1 MFYNI
6 NFLLPNTYD
15 SFFYKIINNT
25 DLCSEF
31 FYFEGTEIITENL
44 KELDLDNK
52 VYSYG
57 EIKDVLSQKQ
67 YIVFLKCSIFSKRNN
82 PSDRYPSSLDEF
94 LKSQINTMV
103 FIADVQFVNVIT
115 KDKLIYKQV
124 LSNASNHNFS
134 DLTVHINSIGDNFF
148 DFK

>member
-6 NFLLPNTYD
+6 NFILPNAYD
-15 SFFYKIINNT
+15 NFFYKIVNNT
-25 DLCSEF
+25 NLCSEY
-31 FYFEGTEIITENL
+31 FYFEETEIVTENL

-82 PSDRYPSSLDEF
+82 PNDHYPSSLDEF
-94 LKSQINTMV
+94 LKSKINTMV
-103 FIADVQFVNVIT
+103 FITDTRFVNIIT
-115 KDKLIYKQV
+115 KDKQIYQQ
-124 LSNASNHNFS
+124 LLNNAGNYNFS
-134 DLTVHINSIGDNFF
+134 DLTVYKNSIGNNFF

>member
-6 NFLLPNTYD
+6 NFILPNTYD
-15 SFFYKIINNT
+15 SFFYKIVNNT
-25 DLCSEF
+25 NLCSEF
-31 FYFEGTEIITENL
+31 FYFEETEIVTENL

-57 EIKDVLSQKQ
+57 EIKDVFMQKQ

-82 PSDRYPSSLDEF
+82 PNDRYPSSLDEF
-94 LKSQINTMV
+94 LKSKINTMV
-103 FIADVQFVNVIT
+103 FITDVQFVNVIT
-115 KDKLIYKQV
+115 KDKQIYEQLLNNV
-124 LSNASNHNFS
+124 SNYNFS
-134 DLTVHINSIGDNFF
+134 DLTVYKNSIGNNFF

>member
-25 DLCSEF
+25 NLCSEF
-31 FYFEGTEIITENL
+31 FYFEGCEIITENL
-44 KELDLDNK
+44 NSVDLDNR

-57 EIKDVLSQKQ
+57 EIKDILSQRQ
-67 YIVFLKCSIFSKRNN
+67 YIIFLKCSIFPERNN
-82 PSDRYPSSLDEF
+82 RYDRYPSSLDEF
-94 LKSQINTMV
+94 LKSKINTMV
-103 FIADVQFVNVIT
+103 FITDTRFVNIIT
-115 KDKLIYKQV
+115 KDKQIYEQ
-124 LSNASNHNFS
+124 LLNNASNYNFS
-134 DLTVHINSIGDNFF
+134 DLTVYKNSIGNNFF